1 MNSVIK
7 TICCFTLSTCFLSG
21 AAKSFT
27 LTDIPKI
34 TNQRSITLV
43 AERGFWTEHLRLDMI
58 PKFTAHTGVAVNVVD
73 MSLGEMYEGQLDSL
87 RDGLGHYDLISIEAG
102 WAKEWA
108 ANGYTVPLLEI
119 AREYD
124 PEGEASMKRFLEPY
138 YPSLLK
144 ILSYQG
150 QYHSIP
156 YNNYVMGNHYRAD
169 LFEHKDEQKNFK
181 KQYGYALV
189 PPLDLQQLLDISRFF
204 TRVKGE
210 RLAGKLLDRPFYGL
224 ALMSGLKPHINDE
237 FSAMLWGLGGTWF
250 RPNYSSTGE
259 LLSYQVEANSKIAHK
274 VAKTYIELLK
284 YAHPADKNW
293 AFMESANALAE
304 GHVAMWPFAYNNLWA
319 VSAKLEKNIPG
330 AKIGVSE
337 VPLQRPYAGA
347 YAVSVSYD
355 SRNPEASYWLLKYIG
370 SLEGQKAYALGGG
383 NPCRRDVVLDPV
395 FSSKENRLLSGAF
408 KASHEA
414 NLGWSEEILERGHFT
429 STAMGKIYPELM
441 KATYAITHKEEP
453 IDTGLNKLA
462 QTIKKL
468 QIRYGE
474 ATAISQ

>member
-1 MNSVIK
+1 MSNIIK
-7 TICCFTLSTCFLSG
+7 TICCVISTAFLLPNVANSFTLS
-21 AAKSFT
+21 
-27 LTDIPKI
+27 DIPDIK
-34 TNQRSITLV
+34 NKRDITLV
-43 AERGFWTEHLRLDMI
+43 AERGFWTEHLREEMI
-58 PKFTAHTGVAVNVVD
+58 PKFTAHTGVAVKIVD

-119 AREYD
+119 AREHD

-144 ILSYQG
+144 ILSYRG

-169 LFEHKDEQKNFK
+169 LFEHEDERKNFK
-181 KQYGYALV
+181 KRYGYDLV
-189 PPLDLQQLLDISRFF
+189 PPEGIRQLLDVSEFF
-204 TRVKGE
+204 TRKSGQ
-210 RLAGKLLDRPFYGL
+210 RLAGKILDAPFYGL

-237 FSAMLWGLGGTWF
+237 FSAMLWGLGGAWF
-250 RPNYSSTGE
+250 RPNYPPAGE
-259 LLSYQVEANSKIAHK
+259 LLSYQVEANSKIVHK
-274 VAKTYIELLK
+274 VANTYIELLK
-284 YAHPADKNW
+284 YAHPADKDW
-293 AFMESANALAE
+293 AFLESANALAE
-304 GHVAMWPFAYNNLWA
+304 GHVAMWPFAYNNLWPI
-319 VSAKLEKNIPG
+319 SAKLEQNIPG
-330 AKIGVSE
+330 SKIGVSE
-337 VPLQRPYAGA
+337 VPLQHPYVGA
-347 YAVSVSYD
+347 YSVSVSYD

-383 NPCRRDVVLDPV
+383 NPCRTDVVLDPV
-395 FSSKENRLLSGAF
+395 FSTEEKRLLSGAF

-414 NLGWSEEILERGHFT
+414 NLGWSDGVLQQGHFT

-441 KATYAITHKEEP
+441 KTTYAIAHKIETVDE
-453 IDTGLNKLA
+453 GLDKLA
-462 QTIKKL
+462 QKIKKL

-474 ATAISQ
+474 VTAISQ